1 GFADTLTRSIISNA
15 LGHQPT
21 EDDLSHPWDENSAAC
36 LEFVSETG
44 TTHEVSILAFHAEG
58 EAMTLADAADI
69 LLAALSTDALATV
82 LDHAVSHRGQC
93 DVSER
98 GRVLHS
104 SCTLDECADDCTLS
118 SQSLRGSRRVPERI
132 LTRKPADRTELMADQ
147 ITFIRAGNNVKITDE
162 RVI

>member
-1 GFADTLTRSIISNA
+1 MTYTERHDAVIGYEDSKAFVALKGKSTAVVFDASSPVALLGVISEAVSTDGFADTLTRSIISNA

-82 LDHAVSHRGQC
+82 LDHLKASG
-93 DVSER
+93 D
-98 GRVLHS
+98 
-104 SCTLDECADDCTLS
+104 LDE
-118 SQSLRGSRRVPERI
+118 SQIES
-132 LTRKPADRTELMADQ
+132 ELGGQQ
-147 ITFIRAGNNVKITDE
+147 IGQS
-162 RVI
+162 